1 MTLSGLAIHD
11 HGPIREIR
19 MDRPPVNALDAGLVQ
34 ELLDALQ
41 GCTDPAVGAFVLSG
55 QPGIFSAG
63 LDLPSLLA
71 LDRSGMAVFWRQL
84 VALLRTIARSP
95 VPVLAAMTGHSPA
108 GGTVLCLYADYRVMA
123 RGDYK
128 VGLNEV
134 QVGLPVP
141 DFIQRGLV
149 RLVGTRQA
157 GSLVMAGRL
166 IGPEEARAIG
176 LVDELAAPEQVLECA
191 LGRARQWL
199 ELSPLAFQTTREIS
213 RRDLGFMD
221 QDSPEVETLVTFW
234 FRPET
239 QEALHRY
246 VDSFRKRR
254 DPDRDRPRRSKT

>member
-1 MTLSGLAIHD
+1 MNLSGLAIHD

-34 ELLDALQ
+34 ALLDALKPP
-41 GCTDPAVGAFVLSG
+41 TDPAIRAFVLSG

-71 LDRSGMAVFWRQL
+71 LDRDGMAAFWRQL
-84 VALLRTIARSP
+84 VVLLRTIARSP

-123 RGDYK
+123 QGDYR

-149 RLVGTRQA
+149 RLVGPRQA
-157 GSLVMAGRL
+157 GSLVMGGSL
-166 IGPEEARAIG
+166 IGPDDARTIG

-191 LGRARQWL
+191 LRRARQWL
-199 ELSPLAFQTTREIS
+199 ALPQLAFQATREIS
-213 RRDLGFMD
+213 RRDLRFMD
-221 QDSPEVETLVTFW
+221 QDPAEIETLVTFW

-254 DPDRDRPRRSKT
+254 DPDPDRPRRSKT